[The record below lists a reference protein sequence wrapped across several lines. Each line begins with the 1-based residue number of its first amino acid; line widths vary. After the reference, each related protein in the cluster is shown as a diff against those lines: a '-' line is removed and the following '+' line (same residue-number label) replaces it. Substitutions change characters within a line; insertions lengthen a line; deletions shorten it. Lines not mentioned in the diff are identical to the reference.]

1 MIFQKSGGVVM
12 RKGKIIIII
21 ILLLILTVGCSNNN
35 TTQVDKQNDKQK
47 EITILITGYD
57 YEYMKISAKILLN
70 YKQRFEREKGVK
82 INFDIITAS
91 NADDYDK
98 KKNIKLYLNDGP
110 TLIFISEFEPYKNYI
125 EQGIAVDIKGKIP
138 NLEKVYNG
146 LIDDE
151 SYFVPIGMSCL
162 TTTLNRYSLE
172 KLGIDKPKPDW
183 TRDDYLSIKEKWL
196 KLEPEHF
203 TGLEYWELL
212 IPALNELDILDE
224 LNKKVSLNNSKAID
238 CINDV
243 RKEIFSDKYILN
255 EDYTYENYYNMIF
268 EKESEEYKNSK
279 YLEQYFDSKG
289 LTPTYSGSSDGLK
302 SLEVSDVIG
311 INNDIVLPDV
321 VYGED
326 EIFWIWGFIV
336 NRNGKN
342 IELGMEFING
352 LLKDDVQLEMFTQE
366 YSAYPVNKEIED
378 EISKIEEEKSINEK
392 AVELRKYILSQIKT
406 GNYRRSYSSK
416 KKEEMLSMLYKDF
429 AKYIFADEPYS
440 DKELGNELQKLEDKY
455 NMWLNE

>member
-1 MIFQKSGGVVM
+1 MILKKVCIMFM
-12 RKGKIIIII
+12 C
-21 ILLLILTVGCSNNN
+21 LILILSIIGCSNDSIKEAQKHNSG
-35 TTQVDKQNDKQK
+35 QK
-47 EITILITGYD
+47 EITILINDFNYNYVDSTYR
-57 YEYMKISAKILLN
+57 ILRN
-70 YKQRFEREKGVK
+70 YSQRFGHEKGVK
-82 INFDIITAS
+82 VKFDIITAS

-110 TLIFISEFEPYKNYI
+110 TLIFISEYEPYKNYV
-125 EQGIAVDIKGKIP
+125 EQGIAFDVKGKIP
-138 NLEKVYNG
+138 NLEKVYNELLNDG
-146 LIDDE
+146 
-151 SYFVPIGMSCL
+151 SYFVPIGMSCWSTVL
-162 TTTLNRYSLE
+162 SRSSFD
-172 KLGIDKPKPDW
+172 KLGIDEPNPDW
-183 TRDDYLSIKEKWL
+183 IRNDYLGIREKWL

-203 TGLEYWELL
+203 TRFEYWELL

-224 LNKKVSLNNSKAID
+224 LNRKVSLNNPKVID

-255 EDYTYENYYNMIF
+255 EDYTYDNYFNMIF
-268 EKESEEYKNSK
+268 EKESEEYKESS
-279 YLEQYFDSKG
+279 YLQEYFDSKG
-289 LTPTYSGSSDGLK
+289 LTPTYSGAGNGLK

-311 INNDIVLPDV
+311 INNDIVLPNV

-326 EIFWIWGFIV
+326 EIFEVWGFIV

-342 IELGMEFING
+342 IELGMEFTNG

-392 AVELRKYILSQIKT
+392 AVELRKYILNQIKA

-416 KKEEMLSMLYKDF
+416 IKQEVKIMLQKDF
-429 AKYIFADEPYS
+429 AKYIFADEPHS
-440 DKELGNELQKLEDKY
+440 DKELSTEFQKLEDKY